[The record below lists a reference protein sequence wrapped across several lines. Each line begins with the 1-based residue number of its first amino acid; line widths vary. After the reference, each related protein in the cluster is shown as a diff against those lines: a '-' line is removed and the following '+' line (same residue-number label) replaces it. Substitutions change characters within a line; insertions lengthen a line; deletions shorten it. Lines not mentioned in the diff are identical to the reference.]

1 VGQIVQNY
9 GSKVHNMPSVIDD
22 VDRRLVDEL
31 AASPRLGVLELS
43 RRLGVAR
50 GTVQARLDKLLARG
64 IVTGFGPEIDPVAL
78 GYTVLA
84 FTTIEIA
91 QGRLPALLEHLEAIP
106 EVVEAHSTTGQGDL
120 HLRVV
125 ARTNEHL
132 SHVLNR
138 ILEAPGIT
146 RTTTVLALATQIP
159 YRVLPLVAAAATNGG
174 TPLGPGEPGPP
185 PTSTV
190 PRLSGV
196 VPRRSTSA
204 KRSN

>member
-1 VGQIVQNY
+1 V
-9 GSKVHNMPSVIDD
+9 PTVIDD
-22 VDRRLVDEL
+22 IDRRLITQL
-31 AASPRLGVLELS
+31 AASPRLGVLQLS

-50 GTVQARLDKLLARG
+50 GTVQARLDKLVARG

-91 QGRLPALLEHLEAIP
+91 QGRLGVILEHLEAIP
-106 EVVEAHSTTGQGDL
+106 EVIEVHSTTGQGDL

-138 ILEAPGIT
+138 VIESPGIT

-159 YRVLPLVAAAATNGG
+159 YRVRPLVAAAATGGG
-174 TPLGPGEPGPP
+174 TALGPGEPGPARARP
-185 PTSTV
+185 AGPDGSD
-190 PRLSGV
+190 S
-196 VPRRSTSA
+196 
-204 KRSN
+204 

>member
-1 VGQIVQNY
+1 MDM
-9 GSKVHNMPSVIDD
+9 MPSVIDD
-22 VDRRLVDEL
+22 VDWRLVDEL

-50 GTVQARLDKLLARG
+50 GTVQARLDKLVARG
-64 IVTGFGPEIDPVAL
+64 VITGFGPEIDPIAL

-91 QGRLPALLEHLEAIP
+91 QGRLPLLLQHLEAIP
-106 EVVEAHSTTGQGDL
+106 EVIEAHSTTGQGDL

-159 YRVLPLVAAAATNGG
+159 YRVLPLVTAAATDGG

-185 PTSTV
+185 APATQGAKASIMARTSS
-190 PRLSGV
+190 PKG
-196 VPRRSTSA
+196 
-204 KRSN
+204 

>member
-1 VGQIVQNY
+1 
-9 GSKVHNMPSVIDD
+9 VIDD
-22 VDRRLVDEL
+22 VDWRLVDEL

-50 GTVQARLDKLLARG
+50 GTVQARLDKLVARG
-64 IVTGFGPEIDPVAL
+64 VITGFGPEIDPIAL

-91 QGRLPALLEHLEAIP
+91 QGRLPLLLQHLEAIP
-106 EVVEAHSTTGQGDL
+106 EVIEAHSTTGQGDL

-159 YRVLPLVAAAATNGG
+159 YRVLPLVTAAATDGG

-185 PTSTV
+185 EPATQGAKASIMARTSS
-190 PRLSGV
+190 PKG
-196 VPRRSTSA
+196 
-204 KRSN
+204 

>member
-1 VGQIVQNY
+1 LD
-9 GSKVHNMPSVIDD
+9 HPIDD
-22 VDRRLVDEL
+22 VDRRIVAEL
-31 AASPRLGVLELS
+31 SAVPRLGVLELS

-50 GTVQARLDKLLARG
+50 GTVQSRLEKLAARG
-64 IVTGFGPEIDPVAL
+64 IITGFGPDIDLVAL

-91 QGRLPALLEHLEAIP
+91 QGRLPGILEHLAAIP
-106 EVVEAHSTTGQGDL
+106 EVIEVHSTTGQGDL

-138 ILEAPGIT
+138 VIEAPGIM

-159 YRVLPLVAAAATNGG
+159 YRVLPLVEAAAAGTG
-174 TPLGPGEPGPP
+174 TPLGTGEPGPVP
-185 PTSTV
+185 PSGART
-190 PRLSGV
+190 LS
-196 VPRRSTSA
+196 P
-204 KRSN
+204 

>member
-1 VGQIVQNY
+1 
-9 GSKVHNMPSVIDD
+9 VIDD

-31 AASPRLGVLELS
+31 ASSPRLGVLELS

-50 GTVQARLDKLLARG
+50 GTVQARLDKLVARG
-64 IVTGFGPEIDPVAL
+64 IVSGFGPEIDPVAL

-91 QGRLPALLEHLEAIP
+91 QGRLPMLLEHLEAIP
-106 EVVEAHSTTGQGDL
+106 EVIEAHSTTGQGDL

-159 YRVLPLVAAAATNGG
+159 YRVLPLVTAAATDGG

-185 PTSTV
+185 APHAQGAKASIMARTSS
-190 PRLSGV
+190 PSG
-196 VPRRSTSA
+196 
-204 KRSN
+204 

>member
-1 VGQIVQNY
+1 
-9 GSKVHNMPSVIDD
+9 MPASIDPID
-22 VDRRLVDEL
+22 HRLVEQH
-31 AASPRLGVLELS
+31 AAAPRLGVLELS

-50 GTVQARLDKLLARG
+50 GTVQARLDKLVARG
-64 IVTGFGPEIDPVAL
+64 IITGFGPDIDLVAL

-91 QGRLPALLEHLEAIP
+91 QGRLGVILEHLEAIP
-106 EVVEAHSTTGQGDL
+106 EVIEVHSTTGQGDL

-138 ILEAPGIT
+138 VIQSPGIT

-159 YRVLPLVAAAATNGG
+159 YRVLPLVEAAATDGG

-185 PTSTV
+185 S
-190 PRLSGV
+190 R
-196 VPRRSTSA
+196 
-204 KRSN
+204 

>member
-1 VGQIVQNY
+1 
-9 GSKVHNMPSVIDD
+9 MDD
-22 VDRRLVDEL
+22 LDATLIRLF
-31 AASPRLGVLELS
+31 AAEPRVGVLEAS

-50 GTVQARLDKLLARG
+50 GTVQARLDKLVARG
-64 IVTGFGPEIDPVAL
+64 IVTGFGPDIDPVAL

-91 QGRLPALLEHLEAIP
+91 QGRLPMLLEHLGAIP
-106 EVVEAHSTTGQGDL
+106 EVIEAHSTTGQGDL

-146 RTTTVLALATQIP
+146 RTTTALALATQIS
-159 YRVLPLVAAAATNGG
+159 YRVLPLVEAAEGDGG
-174 TPLGPGEPGPP
+174 TPLGPGEPGRIDTGHP
-185 PTSTV
+185 
-190 PRLSGV
+190 
-196 VPRRSTSA
+196 
-204 KRSN
+204 

>member
-1 VGQIVQNY
+1 MVDNV
-9 GSKVHNMPSVIDD
+9 STMIDE

-50 GTVQARLDKLLARG
+50 GTVQARLDKLVARG
-64 IVTGFGPEIDPVAL
+64 IITGFGPEIDPVAL

-91 QGRLPALLEHLEAIP
+91 QGRLVLLLAHLAAIP
-106 EVVEAHSTTGQGDL
+106 EVIEAHSTTGQGDL

-159 YRVLPLVAAAATNGG
+159 YRVLPLVTAVATGGG

-185 PTSTV
+185 APPPQGAKASIMAPTSS
-190 PRLSGV
+190 PNG
-196 VPRRSTSA
+196 
-204 KRSN
+204 